1 MDTFSTFYASS
12 IIHPRR
18 QRGVGLLEVMI
29 AVLVLGIGVLGVLGL
44 QTVALKNSDSSSL
57 RGQAT
62 IQVYAMF
69 DLLRAN
75 NNKKAGAINDLSA
88 FQTDWTP
95 ASAKRTGNA
104 DIGTLDHWLES
115 LSKTLGSDAKG
126 KVDCSVGQYGKRPNR
141 DEEGKYQPFIPGNE
155 NINTKCIV
163 GVKWNDDRAK
173 GEVTE
178 VTVEM
183 EILL

>member
-44 QTVALKNSDSSSL
+44 QTVALKNTDSSALSS
-57 RGQAT
+57 QAT

-75 NNKKAGAINDLSA
+75 NNKKEGGLGVPPAL
-88 FQTDWTP
+88 QTDWDS
-95 ASAKRTGNA
+95 ASGSGSTQV
-104 DIGTLDHWLES
+104 GTLNHWLAS
-115 LSKTLGSDAKG
+115 LQTTLGPDAKG
-126 KVDCSVGQYGKRPNR
+126 KVQCEG
-141 DEEGKYQPFIPGNE
+141 GKYGAKTFQRVNKNE
-155 NINTKCIV
+155 KCIV
-163 GVKWNDDRAK
+163 GVQWNDSRARAE
-173 GEVTE
+173 GEEKIRTIE
-178 VTVEM
+178 IG
-183 EILL
+183 ILL